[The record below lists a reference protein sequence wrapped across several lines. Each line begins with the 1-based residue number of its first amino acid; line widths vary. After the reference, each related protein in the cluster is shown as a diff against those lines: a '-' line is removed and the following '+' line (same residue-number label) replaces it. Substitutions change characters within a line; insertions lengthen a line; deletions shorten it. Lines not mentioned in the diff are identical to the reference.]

1 MESDVGFLEISEIR
15 NLSLSIRENIEK
27 VIVGKGEVIDR
38 FLIALLSSGHILL
51 EDVPGTGKTMLAKTA
66 AKSIDGDFRRIQFT
80 PDLLPSDLTGINFY
94 NQKKGEF
101 EFRAG
106 AVFTNLLLADE
117 INRATPRT
125 QSALLECMEERQV
138 TIDGETRK
146 LSAPFI
152 VIATQNPVET
162 QGTFPLPEA
171 QLDRFLV
178 KVDMGYPSSD
188 DGVAILKRFK
198 SENPLDSIKP
208 VATAD
213 QIVDAQK
220 SYTKVFVS
228 DDAMTY
234 IIRIAEET
242 RQHQDIILGVSPRG
256 TQALLKAA
264 QVCAILRGRDFVT
277 PDDIREMVP
286 SVFGHRIILKSSA
299 RIKKNQNLAVLD
311 AILSSVP
318 VPTEDIRAKRG

>member
-1 MESDVGFLEISEIR
+1 MWTVLEISEIR
-15 NLSLSIRENIEK
+15 NLALSIRENIEK
-27 VIVGKGEVIDR
+27 VIVGKGDVIDR

-51 EDVPGTGKTMLAKTA
+51 EDVPGTGKTLLAKAA
-66 AKSIDGDFRRIQFT
+66 AKSIDGNFRRIQFT

-138 TIDGETRK
+138 TIDGETRR

-171 QLDRFLV
+171 QLDRFLI
-178 KVDMGYPSSD
+178 KAEMGYPTAD
-188 DGVAILKRFK
+188 EGAAILRRFQ
-198 SENPLDSIKP
+198 SDNPLDTIAP
-208 VATAD
+208 VATAA

-220 SYTKVFVS
+220 SFTRVFVS
-228 DDAMTY
+228 DDIMQY

-242 RQHQDIILGVSPRG
+242 RTHQDIILGVSPRG
-256 TQALLKAA
+256 TQALLRAS

-299 RIKKNQNLAVLD
+299 RIKKNQNLAILS

-318 VPTEDIRAKRG
+318 VPTEDIRAKRS